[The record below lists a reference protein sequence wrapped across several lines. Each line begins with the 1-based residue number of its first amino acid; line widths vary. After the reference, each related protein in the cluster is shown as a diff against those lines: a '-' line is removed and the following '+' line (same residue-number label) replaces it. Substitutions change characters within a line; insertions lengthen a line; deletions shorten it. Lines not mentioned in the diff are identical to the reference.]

1 VNSPGLWLRFP
12 PDHPALAGHFPQRP
26 IVPGVMLLDA
36 ALHAID
42 PAGTHWHVSSVKF
55 HRPVGP
61 DESMRLDCIPQLG
74 GAVRVELHAAQ
85 GLVLTAAIERRRP

>member
-1 VNSPGLWLRFP
+1 
-12 PDHPALAGHFPQRP
+12 
-26 IVPGVMLLDA
+26 
-36 ALHAID
+36 
-42 PAGTHWHVSSVKF
+42 VKF

-85 GLVLTAAIERRRP
+85 GLVLTAAIECRRP

>member
-1 VNSPGLWLRFP
+1 VNAPGLWLRFP

-36 ALHAID
+36 ALHAVD
-42 PAGTHWHVSSVKF
+42 PVGTHWHVSSVKF
-55 HRPVGP
+55 HRPVRP

-74 GAVRVELHAAQ
+74 GTVRVELHAAQ
-85 GLVLTAAIERRRP
+85 GLVLSAAIERRYP